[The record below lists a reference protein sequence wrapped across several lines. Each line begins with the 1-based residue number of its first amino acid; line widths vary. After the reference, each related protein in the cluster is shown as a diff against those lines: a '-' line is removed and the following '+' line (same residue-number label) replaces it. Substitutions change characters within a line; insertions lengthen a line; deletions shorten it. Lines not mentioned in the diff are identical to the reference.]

1 MSAARALVIRW
12 SSPLLA
18 VFALASTSIL
28 TIVGAFP
35 QLAAAQPAKTVV
47 LEDIFTNLEKTFPV
61 ILLATREIRKAEF
74 DILAAEGAFDLAL
87 RGAVNNTT
95 GYYDTNRAE
104 VNIVKPTPF
113 WGTSFFAGYR
123 VSQGDFPDYYTPRRT
138 TPGGEIRFGGRIPL
152 WRDRSIDSDR
162 LELKQSQIN
171 KDIAGNILD
180 EQKLAV
186 YRDAAASYW
195 NWVAAGKRKRVVQD
209 LLKIAELRMEQI
221 RRRVKL
227 GDIPAI
233 EEKENERAILARRE
247 QIAAADRLL
256 QKSALYL
263 SLYYREIDGRMIVP
277 DAAQLPPDFPPERPI
292 AKEVFEVDK
301 NFALKNRPELL
312 RLESEMEL
320 ERNALKFYENQR
332 GPQLDII
339 VAGSRSV
346 QEPTPQGALRRDP
359 WEAEFG
365 LVFNIP
371 LQTRKQDGRIGG
383 TEQKI
388 EILKQKYDYQKDK
401 IVVEANDALI
411 ALENSLQRLEI
422 VKQELIV
429 AENLAK
435 AEKARFDL
443 GDSTLLIVNLREQAA
458 AEVALRMVSAELDY
472 WVATA
477 DYEAVLMKYLRRAP
491 QSAN

>member
-1 MSAARALVIRW
+1 MSRRFV
-12 SSPLLA
+12 LLITGCLIVA
-18 VFALASTSIL
+18 VGI
-28 TIVGAFP
+28 P
-35 QLAAAQPAKTVV
+35 AQANTTETTRTVV
-47 LEDIFTNLEKTFPV
+47 LEDVLANIEKTFPV

-74 DILAAEGAFDLAL
+74 DILSAEGAFDLAL

-95 GYYDTNRAE
+95 GYYNNNRAE
-104 VNIVKPTPF
+104 VNIVKPTPI

-123 VSQGDFPDYYTPRRT
+123 VSSGDFPDYYTPRRT
-138 TPGGEIRFGGRIPL
+138 TPGGEIRFGGRIPI

-162 LELKQSQIN
+162 LELQQSQIN
-171 KDIAGNILD
+171 KNIAGTVLD
-180 EQKLAV
+180 EQRLGV

-195 NWVAAGKRKRVVQD
+195 NWVAAGKRKRIVEE
-209 LLKIAELRMEQI
+209 LLKIAELRQDQLQQ
-221 RRRVKL
+221 RVKL

-233 EEKENERAILARRE
+233 ELKENDRAILTRKE

-263 SLYYREIDGRMIVP
+263 SLYYRQPDGTMIVP
-277 DAAQLPPDFPPERPI
+277 DNRQLPPEFPVEKPVP
-292 AKEVFEVDK
+292 KEIFEADK
-301 NFALKNRPELL
+301 EFALKHRPELK
-312 RLESEMEL
+312 RIEAEIEL
-320 ERNALKFYENQR
+320 ERNALRFHENQR
-332 GPQLDII
+332 GPQIDLI

-346 QEPTPQGALRRDP
+346 QEPQAQGALRRDP

-365 LVFNIP
+365 VVFNVP
-371 LQTRKQDGRIGG
+371 LQTRKQDGKIGG

-388 EILKQKYDYQKDK
+388 EILRQKLGYQRDK
-401 IVVEANDALI
+401 IMIEANDALI
-411 ALENSLQRLEI
+411 ALENSLRRLEI
-422 VKQELIV
+422 IRQEVIV

-435 AEKARFDL
+435 AEKTRFDL

-477 DYEAVLMKYLRRAP
+477 DYEAVLMKYLKRVP
-491 QSAN
+491 VP

>member
-1 MSAARALVIRW
+1 MTVIQARVFRWCVRYLQECALG
-12 SSPLLA
+12 
-18 VFALASTSIL
+18 ALAMFIV
-28 TIVGAFP
+28 VGAP
-35 QLAAAQPAKTVV
+35 AHLAAAEPAKTVV
-47 LEDIFTNLEKTFPV
+47 LEDVFSNLEKTFPV

-87 RGAVNNTT
+87 RGSANNTT

-195 NWVAAGKRKRVVQD
+195 NWVAAGKRKRIVQD
-209 LLKIAELRMEQI
+209 LLKIAELRMDQI
-221 RRRVKL
+221 RRRAKL

-233 EEKENERAILARRE
+233 EEKENERAILARKE

-263 SLYYREIDGRMIVP
+263 SLYYREIDGKMIVP
-277 DAAQLPPDFPPERPI
+277 DPAQLPPDFPPERPI
-292 AKEVFEVDK
+292 SKEIFETDK
-301 NFALKNRPELL
+301 AFALKNRPELL
-312 RLESEMEL
+312 RLQNEIEL
-320 ERNALKFYENQR
+320 ERNALKFHENQR

-346 QEPTPQGALRRDP
+346 QEPTSQGALRRDP

-371 LQTRKQDGRIGG
+371 LQTRRQDGRIGG

-388 EILKQKYDYQKDK
+388 EILQQKYGYQKDK
-401 IVVEANDALI
+401 IIVEANDALI

-422 VKQELIV
+422 VKQELVV

-477 DYEAVLMKYLRRAP
+477 DYEAVLMKYSRRNLPA
-491 QSAN
+491 AN

>member
-1 MSAARALVIRW
+1 MQWRLLFFLFCAVVTAAISAQAKSEQA
-12 SSPLLA
+12 
-18 VFALASTSIL
+18 
-28 TIVGAFP
+28 
-35 QLAAAQPAKTVV
+35 AKTVV
-47 LEDIFTNLEKTFPV
+47 LEDVLGNIEKTFPV
-61 ILLATREIRKAEF
+61 ILLSTREIRKAEF
-74 DILAAEGAFDLAL
+74 DILAAQGAFDLAL
-87 RGAVNNTT
+87 RGSVNNTT

-104 VNIVKPTPF
+104 MNIVKPTPL

-123 VSQGDFPDYYTPRRT
+123 VSNGDFPDYYTPRRT

-171 KDIAGNILD
+171 KDIAGNVLD
-180 EQKLAV
+180 EQRLGV

-209 LLKIAELRMEQI
+209 LLKIAELRKDQLQ
-221 RRRVKL
+221 RRVKL

-247 QIAAADRLL
+247 QITAADRLL

-263 SLYYREIDGRMIVP
+263 SLYFREDDGKMIVP
-277 DAAQLPPDFPPERPI
+277 GAGQLPPEFPAEKPLANEI
-292 AKEVFEVDK
+292 FEADK
-301 NFALKNRPELL
+301 AFALKHRPELK
-312 RLESEMEL
+312 RIESEIEL
-320 ERNALKFYENQR
+320 EQNALRFHENQR
-332 GPQLDII
+332 GPQIDLI

-346 QEPTPQGALRRDP
+346 QEPQSQGVLRRDP

-365 LVFNIP
+365 VVFNVP
-371 LQTRKQDGRIGG
+371 LQTRKQDGKIGG

-388 EILKQKYDYQKDK
+388 EILRQKYGYQKDK
-401 IVVEANDALI
+401 IVIEANDALI
-411 ALENSLQRLEI
+411 ALENALKRLEI
-422 VKQELIV
+422 MRAELVV
-429 AENLAK
+429 AESLAK
-435 AEKARFDL
+435 AEKSRFDL

-472 WVATA
+472 WVAIA
-477 DYEAVLMKYLRRAP
+477 DYEAVLMKYLKRAGK
-491 QSAN
+491 S

>member
-1 MSAARALVIRW
+1 MQMR
-12 SSPLLA
+12 
-18 VFALASTSIL
+18 
-28 TIVGAFP
+28 IVGFLFP
-35 QLAAAQPAKTVV
+35 AVVTMAICAQTNPEQAVKTLV
-47 LEDIFTNLEKTFPV
+47 LKDVLGNIEKTFPL
-61 ILLATREIRKAEF
+61 ILLSMREIRKAEF
-74 DILAAEGAFDLAL
+74 DILSAQGAFDFAL
-87 RGAVNNTT
+87 KGAVNNTT
-95 GYYDTNRAE
+95 GYYDSNRAE
-104 VNIVKPTPF
+104 MNIVKPTPL

-123 VSQGDFPDYYTPRRT
+123 VSNGDFPDYYTPRRT

-162 LELKQSQIN
+162 LQLRQSQIN
-171 KDIAGNILD
+171 RDIAGTLLD
-180 EQKLAV
+180 EQRLGV

-195 NWVAAGKRKRVVQD
+195 NWVAAGKRKRIVQD
-209 LLKIAELRMEQI
+209 LLKIAELRKDQLQ
-221 RRRVKL
+221 RRVKL

-263 SLYYREIDGRMIVP
+263 SLYFREPDGRMIVP
-277 DAAQLPPDFPPERPI
+277 GASQLPPDFPPEKAL
-292 AKEVFEVDK
+292 AKEVFEADK
-301 NFALKNRPELL
+301 AFALKHRPEL
-312 RLESEMEL
+312 RRIEREIEL
-320 ERNALKFYENQR
+320 EQNALRFHENQR
-332 GPQLDII
+332 GPQIDLI

-346 QEPTPQGALRRDP
+346 QEPQSQGSLRRDP

-365 LVFNIP
+365 VVFNVP
-371 LQTRKQDGRIGG
+371 LQTRRQDGKIGG

-388 EILKQKYDYQKDK
+388 EILRQKYGYQKDK

-411 ALENSLQRLEI
+411 ALENALRRLEI
-422 VKQELIV
+422 IRQELIV
-429 AENLAK
+429 AESLAK

-458 AEVALRMVSAELDY
+458 AEVALRMVTAELDY

-477 DYEAVLMKYLRRAP
+477 DYEAVLMKYP
-491 QSAN
+491 GHF